1 MTQKS
6 LHQTLKSSLTGN
18 RTLQARELETAEVRP
33 KAGGNCGSR
42 KIRLGQVSGSTVQQE
57 VGKEKTLFI
66 LREVRAGLNE
76 T

>member
-18 RTLQARELETAEVRP
+18 RTRELETADVRP
-33 KAGGNCGSR
+33 KSGGNCGSSM
-42 KIRLGQVSGSTVQQE
+42 IRLGQVSGSTVQQE
-57 VGKEKTLFI
+57 VGKEKPLFI